1 MQNKMDN
8 IIHSISNVI
17 TNSSTELF
25 ITPTSAAVEAIRVL
39 LVSLGLEPDAFSTK
53 IAETN
58 EYLERRKK
66 VVLIKKSDNIEIPFS
81 DLIDKIFEAKEFNH

>member
-1 MQNKMDN
+1 MDN

-53 IAETN
+53 ITETN

-66 VVLIKKSDNIEIPFS
+66 VVLIKKSDNTEIPFS
-81 DLIDKIFEAKEFNH
+81 DLIDKIFEAKEFNN